1 MDAARHGMQFIR
13 MIERERKPRTKGLTL
28 ISDKGLGYDQV
39 SGFLEGYGDY
49 VDYVKFFHMTPRIVP
64 EELTRRKLELYRA
77 NAVKPF
83 AGGIY
88 LELAYCQEQVDRAL
102 AYIKDLG
109 FSAIELSAN
118 FVEFS
123 NNERRQLIGQIGS
136 HGLEVIYEFGRKY
149 YGSGESLD
157 IGDVAEEIKQA
168 LALGAVKV
176 ILEESVLDL
185 WVGERGEKPTANK
198 LVELVNTVG
207 VEEIIFEP
215 SARGQYVWLI
225 NTFGPDVN
233 LGPNIDPEMVMWLEP
248 GRLGIGRAFG
258 YSWVV
263 RQYEEFKRRQERR
276 ACAGS
281 EQ

>member
-1 MDAARHGMQFIR
+1 MDTPRYGMQFIK
-13 MIERERKPRTKGLTL
+13 MIERERKPRKKGLTL
-28 ISDKGLGYDQV
+28 ISDKGLGYDYV
-39 SGFLEGYGDY
+39 RGFLEGYGDY

-64 EELTRRKLELYRA
+64 EDLTRKKLELYRA
-77 NAVKPF
+77 NAIKPF

-102 AYIKDLG
+102 AYIRDLG

-118 FVEFS
+118 FVDFS
-123 NNERRQLIGQIGS
+123 SNERRELIEQIGN

-157 IGDVAEEIKQA
+157 IGDVAGEIKQV
-168 LALGAVKV
+168 LSLGAVKV

-185 WVGERGEKPTANK
+185 LAGERGEKPTAKK
-198 LVELVNTVG
+198 LVDLANTVG
-207 VEEIIFEP
+207 VDDIIFEP

-233 LGPNIDPEMVMWLEP
+233 LGPNIDPEAVMWLEP

-263 RQYEEFKRRQERR
+263 RQYEEFKQRQERSAR
-276 ACAGS
+276 AGS
-281 EQ
+281 VR